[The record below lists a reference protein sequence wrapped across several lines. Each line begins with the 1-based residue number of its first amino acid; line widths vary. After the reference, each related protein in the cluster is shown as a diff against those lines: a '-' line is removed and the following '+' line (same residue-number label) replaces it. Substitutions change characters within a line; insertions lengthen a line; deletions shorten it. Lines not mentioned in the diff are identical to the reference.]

1 MQQNQAGRAVNMM
14 LQLGMT
20 ADEIV
25 ERLRRKDGAL
35 PERVN
40 PASYSVEYVLS
51 ARRHYMQF
59 IHDEYEGSIEL
70 ELMDEYGMIL
80 RGV

>member
-1 MQQNQAGRAVNMM
+1 MQVSIDRVQEVAANQAGRAVNMM

-40 PASYSVEYVLS
+40 PASYSVEV
-51 ARRHYMQF
+51 R
-59 IHDEYEGSIEL
+59 I
-70 ELMDEYGMIL
+70 
-80 RGV
+80 